1 MPNTYTWTPTTL
13 IGYPEFQGMT
23 DVVVSAF
30 YTVSATDG
38 NHAATNQGT
47 QQFVLDPE
55 APFIPYDD
63 LTPEIVT
70 GWIQSALGTYGVE
83 STYANLDAQIEVQ
96 INPPVTPVSL
106 PLPWV
111 SREKIVQP
119 VIVSKLASS
128 ESLPKA

>member
-1 MPNTYTWTPTTL
+1 MSNTYTWAPTTL
-13 IGYPEFQGMT
+13 IGYPEFQGKT

-38 NHAATNQGT
+38 KYTATNQGT

-55 APFIPYDD
+55 APFIPYND
-63 LTPEIVT
+63 LTPEIVI
-70 GWIQSALGTYGVE
+70 GWIQSALGVYGVE

-96 INPPVTPVSL
+96 INPPITPVAL

-111 SREKIVQP
+111 IKT
-119 VIVSKLASS
+119 K
-128 ESLPKA
+128 